1 MLNLIGIVKSTMEPL
16 NTTQALILT
25 GFYLLLALGSYLVGN
40 ISFARI
46 IARTQNDDI
55 TTHGSGN
62 PGTTNM
68 LRTHGVSM
76 GFITLILDMI
86 KGAVPCIIGFF
97 AFGGAA
103 LFQEGAASMYAHIAI
118 YVAGTATVIGHI
130 YPVFYK
136 FKGGKGVATAAGMA
150 CVAHPII
157 AAILF
162 VCYIVLLIVTRI
174 GSLSSL
180 IIAFAYI
187 IYDCVTLGIDKNYV
201 GLGLLLFILALIVW
215 GHRSNIKR
223 LIHRKENVI
232 DLQDAV
238 NKDVERINRRKQQKL
253 ERANKKLNAETVTD
267 NTAKTSTEQNNIEST
282 KNVEPTNET
291 LEQ

>member
-1 MLNLIGIVKSTMEPL
+1 MSAEVSK
-16 NTTQALILT
+16 ALTLT
-25 GFYLLLALGSYLVGN
+25 GFYLLLAVGSYLVGN

-46 IARTQNDDI
+46 LAKTQNDDI
-55 TTHGSGN
+55 STHGSGN
-62 PGTTNM
+62 PGATNM

-86 KGAVPCIIGFF
+86 KGAVPSIIGFF
-97 AFGGAA
+97 AFGGFDGG
-103 LFQEGAASMYAHIAI
+103 LNAHIAI

-130 YPVFYK
+130 FPVFYK

-157 AAILF
+157 ALILF
-162 VCYIVLLIVTRI
+162 GCYIVLLIVTRI

-180 IIAFAYI
+180 IIAFAYV
-187 IYDCVTLGIDKNYV
+187 IYDCIHLITVKNYA
-201 GLGLLLFILALIVW
+201 GLGLLLFVLLLIVW

-223 LIHRKENVI
+223 LIQKKENVI

-238 NKDVERINRRKQQKL
+238 NKDVERINRRKQRKL
-253 ERANKKLNAETVTD
+253 EKANKKLNAETVTD
-267 NTAKTSTEQNNIEST
+267 NTTSVDANNNAKTKNNQVETAET
-282 KNVEPTNET
+282 KNSESVSENNEN
-291 LEQ
+291 LNDKKEG

>member
-1 MLNLIGIVKSTMEPL
+1 MLSLLGMSAEVQS
-16 NTTQALILT
+16 ALITT
-25 GFYLLLALGSYLVGN
+25 GWMLLLAVCSYFVGN

-46 IARTQNDDI
+46 LARTQNDDI

-76 GFITLILDMI
+76 GFATLILDMI
-86 KGAVPCIIGFF
+86 KGAVPSIIGFF
-97 AFGGAA
+97 AFGGFNNS
-103 LFQEGAASMYAHIAI
+103 LIAHIAI
-118 YVAGTATVIGHI
+118 YVAGTATVLGHI

-150 CVAHPII
+150 CVAHPWI
-157 AAILF
+157 ALSLF
-162 VCYIVLLIVTRI
+162 VCYIILLVTTRI

-187 IYDCVTLGIDKNYV
+187 IYDCVTLIIGKNYV
-201 GLGLLLFILALIVW
+201 GLGLLLFILFLIVW

-223 LIHRKENVI
+223 LIEKRENVI

-238 NKDVERINRRKQQKL
+238 NKDIERINKRKQRRL
-253 ERANKKLNAETVTD
+253 EKENKNLNAEVVVDNNVQTSSKPEENDQIVIEVTED
-267 NTAKTSTEQNNIEST
+267 KTED
-282 KNVEPTNET
+282 KK
-291 LEQ
+291 